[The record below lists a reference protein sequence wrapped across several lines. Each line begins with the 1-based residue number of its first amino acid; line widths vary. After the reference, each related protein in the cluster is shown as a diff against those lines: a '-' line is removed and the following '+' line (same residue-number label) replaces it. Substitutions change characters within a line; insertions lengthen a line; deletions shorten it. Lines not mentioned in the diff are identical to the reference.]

1 MGRDAVYGE
10 LIERWLGAFPLR
22 HRVIACVSSQ
32 GLPAYLVGG
41 TVRDAILGRQGTDM
55 DIAMESG
62 AMSMARRVANAIGGA
77 YVPLDAERDV
87 ARVVVRLG
95 RDRHHFDF
103 ARLRAESIEGDL
115 WERDYTVNAMAVP
128 LETGLRT
135 LIDPTGGER
144 DLAARLLRVVSR
156 DAFRDDPL
164 RILRGVRLRGEL
176 GFTVTADSE
185 GLAREYAPELGRVS
199 AERIRDELLRMLSL
213 GDSVDS
219 LAYAQALGALPVV
232 LPELGGD
239 DDLFRSSVRVVSR
252 IEEFFGR
259 PARGVAAV
267 EPAQKPVVEST
278 LGPYRRA
285 LALHWDQELSIG
297 RPRWVALKLAALLTQ
312 LSGGPTAA
320 HAVTARLRLST
331 AEARFVSAVIG
342 AASQCLRSAWRGEP
356 ELVEIYRLYR
366 RFGDAGVDGT
376 VLSLAAWSPG
386 AGTARSARG
395 WGELLKSVR
404 RLLSAWF
411 DEHDTLVDP
420 PRLLSGGE
428 LMETL
433 AVAAGPRVGQLLE
446 LLREAQVQGLVRNRG
461 QALDYL
467 RLHATG
473 SPDDE
478 GNLHRRA

>member
-10 LIERWLGAFPLR
+10 LIEKWLDGFSLR

-32 GLPAYLVGG
+32 GVPAYLVGG
-41 TVRDAILGRQGTDM
+41 TVRDVILGRQSTDM
-55 DIAMESG
+55 DIAMKSG

-103 ARLRAESIEGDL
+103 ARLRAESIEADL

-128 LETGLRT
+128 LETGLRP

-176 GFTVTADSE
+176 GFTVTSDSE
-185 GLAREYAPELGRVS
+185 ALAREHAPELDRVS
-199 AERIRDELLRMLSL
+199 AERIRDELVRILSL
-213 GDSVDS
+213 SNAANS
-219 LAYAQALGALPVV
+219 LAYAEALGALPVI
-232 LPELGGD
+232 LPELGADG
-239 DDLFRSSVRVVSR
+239 DLFRSSIRVVSR
-252 IEEFFGR
+252 LEGFLGR
-259 PARGVAAV
+259 STRGVAAV

-278 LGPYRRA
+278 LGPYRYA

-297 RPRWVALKLAALLTQ
+297 HPRWLVLKLAALLIHV
-312 LSGGPTAA
+312 LGGQMVARG
-320 HAVTARLRLST
+320 VVARLRFST
-331 AEARFVSAVIG
+331 TETRFVSAAID
-342 AASQCLRSAWRGEP
+342 AASQCLRSAWGGEP

-366 RFGDAGVDGT
+366 CFGGAGVDGA

-386 AGTARSARG
+386 AGTAKSGRA

-404 RLLSAWF
+404 CLLSAWF

-420 PRLLSGGE
+420 PRLLSGRE
-428 LMETL
+428 LMKMF

-446 LLREAQVQGLVRNRG
+446 LLREAQVQGLVRTRG

-467 RLHATG
+467 RLHTTG
-473 SPDDE
+473 
-478 GNLHRRA
+478 

>member
-10 LIERWLGAFPLR
+10 LIEKWLDAFPLR

-32 GLPAYLVGG
+32 GVPAYLVGG
-41 TVRDAILGRQGTDM
+41 TVRDAILERPGTDM

-115 WERDYTVNAMAVP
+115 WKRDYTVNAMAVP
-128 LETGLRT
+128 LETGLRP

-176 GFTVTADSE
+176 GFTVTSDSE
-185 GLAREYAPELGRVS
+185 ALAREYAPELGRVS

-213 GDSVDS
+213 GDSADS
-219 LAYAQALGALPVV
+219 LAYAEALGALPVI
-232 LPELGGD
+232 LPELGADG
-239 DDLFRSSVRVVSR
+239 DLFRSSIRVVSSL
-252 IEEFFGR
+252 EGFLGR
-259 PARGVAAV
+259 STRGVAAV

-278 LGPYRRA
+278 LGPYRHA
-285 LALHWDQELSIG
+285 LALHWDQELAIG

-312 LSGGPTAA
+312 LPGGPKAA
-320 HAVTARLRLST
+320 RAVVARLRFST
-331 AEARFVSAVIG
+331 AEARFVSAAID

-356 ELVEIYRLYR
+356 GPVAIYRLYR
-366 RFGDAGVDGT
+366 RFGGAGVDGA

-386 AGTARSARG
+386 AGTAESGRAWS
-395 WGELLKSVR
+395 ELLKSVR

-420 PRLLSGGE
+420 PRLLSGWE
-428 LMETL
+428 LMNTL

-446 LLREAQVQGLVRNRG
+446 LLREAQVQGLVRTRG

-473 SPDDE
+473 
-478 GNLHRRA
+478 